1 MLFLYNLIVQIAGFL
16 LKIVALFSPKIKLF
30 VDGRKPVFKIL
41 QTKINPNDKTIWFH
55 AASLGEYEQGLP
67 VIEKIKI
74 KYPNHKIVIT
84 FFSPSGY
91 EVRKNNLVADVTV
104 YLPLDTKK
112 NAKDFLKLVHPEMAF
127 FIKYE
132 YWPNYLTELRKLGT
146 PTYLISGI
154 LRKNQL
160 FFKWYGGFYR
170 KALDTFTYFFVQN
183 ESSKNLLQQLG
194 KANVAVSGDTRFDR
208 VASILEKDN
217 SLDFIEA
224 FKNDILTIVV
234 GSSWPKD
241 ESLLVDY
248 INQTNGKV
256 KFIIAP
262 HNIKSEQIQ
271 ELKNAI
277 TKKSIL
283 FSDVQTRFIA
293 SPHPENIEFIA
304 SPRESEARLIAS
316 PNPENKEFIA
326 SPRESETRLL
336 ASPNPENMEFIASP
350 RESETRLIASL
361 QQYDVFIIDTIGIL
375 TKIYNYA
382 DIAFVGGGFGNPG
395 VHNILEPATFGIPI
409 VIGPNFSHFAEATA
423 LVNMEG
429 CVSISNKNELF
440 DTFSNL
446 IANDD
451 IRHEKGHICST
462 FVQMNKGA
470 TAIILKYILND

>member
-1 MLFLYNLIVQIAGFL
+1 MLFLYNLIVQIADFL

-30 VDGRKPVFKIL
+30 VDGRKPVFEIL
-41 QTKINPNDKTIWFH
+41 QNKISPKDKTIWFH

-74 KYPNHKIVIT
+74 KFPNHKIVVT

-91 EVRKNNLVADVTV
+91 EVRKNNAVADVTV

-112 NAKDFLKLVHPEMAF
+112 NAKDFLSLVHPEMVF

-132 YWPNYLTELRKLGT
+132 YWPNYLNELRKLGT

-170 KALDTFTYFFVQN
+170 TALDTFTYFFVQN
-183 ESSKNLLQQLG
+183 ENSKKLLLELG
-194 KANVAVSGDTRFDR
+194 KTNVAVSGDTRFDR

-217 SLDFIEA
+217 FLDFIEA
-224 FKNDILTIVV
+224 FKNDTLTVVV

-248 INQTNGKV
+248 INQTSAKV

-262 HNIKSEQIQ
+262 HNIKAEQIQ
-271 ELKNAI
+271 ELKNSI
-277 TKKSIL
+277 TKKVVL
-283 FSDVQTRFIA
+283 FSEV
-293 SPHPENIEFIA
+293 
-304 SPRESEARLIAS
+304 
-316 PNPENKEFIA
+316 
-326 SPRESETRLL
+326 
-336 ASPNPENMEFIASP
+336 
-350 RESETRLIASL
+350 ETRLIASL
-361 QQYDVFIIDTIGIL
+361 QDFDVFIIDTIGIL
-375 TKIYNYA
+375 TKIYSYA
-382 DIAFVGGGFGNPG
+382 DIAYVGGGFGNPG
-395 VHNILEPATFGIPI
+395 VHNILEPATFGVPI
-409 VIGPNFSHFAEATA
+409 IIGPNFSHFAEATA

-429 CVSISNKNELF
+429 CVSFSNKKELF
-440 DTFSNL
+440 DAFSNL

-470 TAIILKYILND
+470 TNIIMKYILNN